1 MRRTVHIDFPADFK
15 IADLGFQRDLY
26 IMKTYSTKILG
37 KKKNRRLHF
46 AFDVMFSNSMG
57 YLRTSFQSERN
68 VDKMIKLF
76 SSSNA

>member
-1 MRRTVHIDFPADFK
+1 
-15 IADLGFQRDLY
+15 
-26 IMKTYSTKILG
+26 MKTYSTKILG

>member
-37 KKKNRRLHF
+37 KKNRRLHF